1 MINQSDVYSSCK
13 EDPSQIFHYI
23 KNGDFDIVLNL
34 ITNNIVSINETDGV
48 GNDVLS
54 RLLKVREYDLVLSL
68 MKKRNW
74 NVNHQNEEGNTF
86 AHILAKDDSIMA
98 VKVMEQL
105 TKKNNFIPNIKNN
118 NDETAM
124 DIALNNK
131 HLCTAFKL
139 LEDKRFNDINIF
151 SFRNLY
157 EASIK
162 NKVYGKYSKLM
173 NFDLIIDSL
182 SKKEL
187 DSSMNSFINVL
198 YDNIDSIKSEFM
210 NNRFSLIESL
220 IYNYL

>member
-1 MINQSDVYSSCK
+1 MVSQSDIYSSCK
-13 EDPSQIFHYI
+13 EEPSKIFHYI
-23 KNGDFDIVLNL
+23 KNGNYDIVYDLV
-34 ITNNIVSINETDGV
+34 INNIVSINETDCV
-48 GNDVLS
+48 GNDVLT
-54 RLLKVREYDLVLSL
+54 RLLRAREYDIVLEL
-68 MKKRNW
+68 IKKRNW
-74 NVNHQNEEGNTF
+74 NVNHQNDEGNTF
-86 AHILAKDDSIMA
+86 AHILARDDSIMA
-98 VKVMEQL
+98 VKVMDQL

-124 DIALNNK
+124 DIAINNK

-139 LEDKRFNDINIF
+139 LEDKRFNNINIF

-162 NKVYGKYSKLM
+162 NKVYGRYSKLM
-173 NFDLIIDSL
+173 NFELIVDSL

-187 DSSMNSFINVL
+187 DSSMKSFIKVL
-198 YDNIDSIKSEFM
+198 YDNLDSIKIEFL

>member
-1 MINQSDVYSSCK
+1 MINQSDIYSSCK
-13 EDPSQIFHYI
+13 EEPSKIFHYI
-23 KNGDFDIVLNL
+23 KNGDFDIVSNL
-34 ITNNIVSINETDGV
+34 ITNNIVSVNETDGV

-54 RLLKVREYDLVLSL
+54 RLLKVREYDIVLDL

-74 NVNHQNEEGNTF
+74 NVNHQNDEGNTF
-86 AHILAKDDSIMA
+86 AHILASDDSIMA

-105 TKKNNFIPNIKNN
+105 KKKNNFIPNIKNN

-124 DIALNNK
+124 DIAINNK

-139 LEDKRFNDINIF
+139 LEDKRFNNINIF

-198 YDNIDSIKSEFM
+198 YDNLDSIKMEFM

>member
-139 LEDKRFNDINIF
+139 LEDKRFNNINIF

>member
-13 EDPSQIFHYI
+13 EEPSQIFHYI
-23 KNGDFDIVLNL
+23 KNGDFDIVLDL

-54 RLLKVREYDLVLSL
+54 RLLKVREYDLVLNL

-139 LEDKRFNDINIF
+139 LEDKRFNNINIF

>member
-1 MINQSDVYSSCK
+1 
-13 EDPSQIFHYI
+13 
-23 KNGDFDIVLNL
+23 
-34 ITNNIVSINETDGV
+34 
-48 GNDVLS
+48 
-54 RLLKVREYDLVLSL
+54 

-139 LEDKRFNDINIF
+139 LEDKRFNNINIF

-198 YDNIDSIKSEFM
+198 YDNIDSIKKEFM

>member
-1 MINQSDVYSSCK
+1 MINQSDIYSSCK
-13 EDPSQIFHYI
+13 EEPSKIFHYI
-23 KNGDFDIVLNL
+23 KNGDFDVVSNL
-34 ITNNIVSINETDGV
+34 ITNNIVSVNETDGV

-54 RLLKVREYDLVLSL
+54 RLLKVREYDIVLDL

-74 NVNHQNEEGNTF
+74 NVNHQNDEGNTF
-86 AHILAKDDSIMA
+86 AHILASDDSIMA

-105 TKKNNFIPNIKNN
+105 KKKNNFIPNIKNN

-139 LEDKRFNDINIF
+139 LEDKRFNNINIF

-198 YDNIDSIKSEFM
+198 YDNIDSIKKEFM

>member
-13 EDPSQIFHYI
+13 EEPSQIFHYI

-54 RLLKVREYDLVLSL
+54 RLLKVREYDLVLNL

-139 LEDKRFNDINIF
+139 LEDKRFNNINIF

-187 DSSMNSFINVL
+187 DSSMKSFINVL

>member
-1 MINQSDVYSSCK
+1 MINQSDIYSSCK
-13 EDPSQIFHYI
+13 EEPSKIFHYI
-23 KNGDFDIVLNL
+23 KNGDFDIVSNL
-34 ITNNIVSINETDGV
+34 ITNSVNETDGV

-54 RLLKVREYDLVLSL
+54 RLLKVREYDIVLDL

-74 NVNHQNEEGNTF
+74 NVNHQNDEGNTF
-86 AHILAKDDSIMA
+86 AHILASDDSIMA

-105 TKKNNFIPNIKNN
+105 KKKNNFIPNIKNN

-139 LEDKRFNDINIF
+139 LEDKRFNNINIF

-187 DSSMNSFINVL
+187 DSSMNSFINIL
-198 YDNIDSIKSEFM
+198 YDNLDSIKMEFM

>member
-13 EDPSQIFHYI
+13 EEPSQIFHYI

-54 RLLKVREYDLVLSL
+54 RLLKVREYDLVLNL

-139 LEDKRFNDINIF
+139 LEDKRFNNINIF

>member
-1 MINQSDVYSSCK
+1 MINQSDIYSSCK
-13 EDPSQIFHYI
+13 EEPSKIFHYI
-23 KNGDFDIVLNL
+23 KNGEFDIVSNL
-34 ITNNIVSINETDGV
+34 ITNNIVSVNETDGV

-54 RLLKVREYDLVLSL
+54 RLLKVREYEIVLDL

-74 NVNHQNEEGNTF
+74 NVNHQNDEGNTF
-86 AHILAKDDSIMA
+86 AHILASDDSIMA

-105 TKKNNFIPNIKNN
+105 KKKNNFIPNIKNN

-139 LEDKRFNDINIF
+139 LEDKRFNNINIF

-198 YDNIDSIKSEFM
+198 YDNLDSIKKEFM

>member
-1 MINQSDVYSSCK
+1 MINQSDIYSSCK
-13 EDPSQIFHYI
+13 EEPSKIFHYI
-23 KNGDFDIVLNL
+23 KNGDFDIVSNL
-34 ITNNIVSINETDGV
+34 ITNNIVSVNETDGV

-54 RLLKVREYDLVLSL
+54 RLLKVREYDIVLDL

-74 NVNHQNEEGNTF
+74 NVNHQNDEGNTF
-86 AHILAKDDSIMA
+86 AHILASDDSIMA

-105 TKKNNFIPNIKNN
+105 KKKNNFIPNIKNN

-139 LEDKRFNDINIF
+139 LEDKRFNNINIF

-198 YDNIDSIKSEFM
+198 YDNLDSIKMEFM

>member
-1 MINQSDVYSSCK
+1 MINQSDIYSSCK
-13 EDPSQIFHYI
+13 EEPSKIFHYI
-23 KNGDFDIVLNL
+23 KNGDFDIVSNL
-34 ITNNIVSINETDGV
+34 ITNNIVSVNETDGV

-54 RLLKVREYDLVLSL
+54 RLLKVREYEIVLDL

-74 NVNHQNEEGNTF
+74 NVNHQNDEGNTF
-86 AHILAKDDSIMA
+86 AHILASDDSIMA

-105 TKKNNFIPNIKNN
+105 KKKNNFIPNIKNN

-139 LEDKRFNDINIF
+139 LEDKRFNNINIF

-198 YDNIDSIKSEFM
+198 YDNLDSIKKEFM

>member
-98 VKVMEQL
+98 V
-105 TKKNNFIPNIKNN
+105 
-118 NDETAM
+118 
-124 DIALNNK
+124 
-131 HLCTAFKL
+131 
-139 LEDKRFNDINIF
+139 
-151 SFRNLY
+151 
-157 EASIK
+157 
-162 NKVYGKYSKLM
+162 
-173 NFDLIIDSL
+173 
-182 SKKEL
+182 
-187 DSSMNSFINVL
+187 
-198 YDNIDSIKSEFM
+198 
-210 NNRFSLIESL
+210 
-220 IYNYL
+220 

>member
-1 MINQSDVYSSCK
+1 MISQSDIYSSCK
-13 EDPSQIFHYI
+13 EEPSKIFHYI
-23 KNGDFDIVLNL
+23 KNGNYDIVYDLV
-34 ITNNIVSINETDGV
+34 INNIVSINETDCV
-48 GNDVLS
+48 GNDVLT
-54 RLLKVREYDLVLSL
+54 RLLRAREYDIVLEL
-68 MKKRNW
+68 IKKRNW
-74 NVNHQNEEGNTF
+74 NVNHQNDEGNTF
-86 AHILAKDDSIMA
+86 AHILARDDSIMA
-98 VKVMEQL
+98 VKVMDQL

-124 DIALNNK
+124 DIAINNK

-139 LEDKRFNDINIF
+139 LEDKRFNNINIF

-162 NKVYGKYSKLM
+162 NKVYGRYSKLM
-173 NFDLIIDSL
+173 NFELIVDSL

-187 DSSMNSFINVL
+187 DSSMKSFIKVL
-198 YDNIDSIKSEFM
+198 YDNLDSIKIEFL

>member
-1 MINQSDVYSSCK
+1 MINQSDIYSSCK
-13 EDPSQIFHYI
+13 EEPSKIFHYI
-23 KNGDFDIVLNL
+23 KIGEFDIVSNL
-34 ITNNIVSINETDGV
+34 ITNNIVSVNETDGV

-54 RLLKVREYDLVLSL
+54 RLLKVREYEIVLDL

-74 NVNHQNEEGNTF
+74 NVNHQNDEGNTF
-86 AHILAKDDSIMA
+86 AHILASDDSIMA

-139 LEDKRFNDINIF
+139 LEDKRFNNINIF

>member
-1 MINQSDVYSSCK
+1 MINQSDIYSSCK
-13 EDPSQIFHYI
+13 EEPSKIFHYI
-23 KNGDFDIVLNL
+23 KNGDFDVVSNL
-34 ITNNIVSINETDGV
+34 IINNIVSVNETDGV

-54 RLLKVREYDLVLSL
+54 RLLKVREYDIVLDL

-74 NVNHQNEEGNTF
+74 NVNHQNDEGNTF
-86 AHILAKDDSIMA
+86 AHILASDDSIMA

-105 TKKNNFIPNIKNN
+105 KRKNNFIPNIKNN

-139 LEDKRFNDINIF
+139 LEDKRFNNINIF

-198 YDNIDSIKSEFM
+198 YDNIDSIKKEFM

>member
-1 MINQSDVYSSCK
+1 MINQSDIYSSCK
-13 EDPSQIFHYI
+13 EEPSKIFHYI
-23 KNGDFDIVLNL
+23 KNGDFDIVSNL
-34 ITNNIVSINETDGV
+34 ITNNIVSVNETDGV

-54 RLLKVREYDLVLSL
+54 RLLKVREYEIVLDL

-74 NVNHQNEEGNTF
+74 NVNHQNDEGNTF
-86 AHILAKDDSIMA
+86 AHILASDDSIMA

-105 TKKNNFIPNIKNN
+105 KKKNNFIPNIKNN

-139 LEDKRFNDINIF
+139 LEDKRFNNINIF

-198 YDNIDSIKSEFM
+198 YDNLDSIKMEFM

>member
-54 RLLKVREYDLVLSL
+54 RLLKVREYDLVLNL

-139 LEDKRFNDINIF
+139 LEDKRFNNINIF

>member
-1 MINQSDVYSSCK
+1 MINQSDIYSSCK
-13 EDPSQIFHYI
+13 EEPSKIFHYI
-23 KNGDFDIVLNL
+23 KNGEFDIVSNL
-34 ITNNIVSINETDGV
+34 ITNNIVSVNETDGV

-54 RLLKVREYDLVLSL
+54 RLLKVREYEIVLDL

-74 NVNHQNEEGNTF
+74 NVNHQNDEGNTF
-86 AHILAKDDSIMA
+86 AHILASDDSIMA

-139 LEDKRFNDINIF
+139 LEDKRFNNINIF

-198 YDNIDSIKSEFM
+198 YDNLDSIKKEFM

>member
-1 MINQSDVYSSCK
+1 MINQSDIYSSCK
-13 EDPSQIFHYI
+13 EEPSKIFHYI
-23 KNGDFDIVLNL
+23 KNGEFDIVSNL
-34 ITNNIVSINETDGV
+34 ITNNIVSVNETDGV

-54 RLLKVREYDLVLSL
+54 RLLKVREYEIVLDL

-74 NVNHQNEEGNTF
+74 NVNHQNDEGNTF
-86 AHILAKDDSIMA
+86 AHILASDDSIMA

-105 TKKNNFIPNIKNN
+105 KKKNNFIPNIKNN

-139 LEDKRFNDINIF
+139 LEDKRFNNINIF

-187 DSSMNSFINVL
+187 DSSMNSFISVL
-198 YDNIDSIKSEFM
+198 YDNLDSIKMEFM

>member
-1 MINQSDVYSSCK
+1 MINQSDIYSSCK
-13 EDPSQIFHYI
+13 EEPSKIFHYI
-23 KNGDFDIVLNL
+23 KNGEFDIVSNL
-34 ITNNIVSINETDGV
+34 ITNNIVSVNETDGV

-54 RLLKVREYDLVLSL
+54 RLLKVREYEIVLDL

-74 NVNHQNEEGNTF
+74 NVNHQNDEGNTF
-86 AHILAKDDSIMA
+86 AHILASDDSIMA

-105 TKKNNFIPNIKNN
+105 KKKNNFIPNIKNN

-139 LEDKRFNDINIF
+139 LEDKRFNNINIF

-198 YDNIDSIKSEFM
+198 YDNIDSIKKEFM

>member
-13 EDPSQIFHYI
+13 EEPSQIFHYI

-54 RLLKVREYDLVLSL
+54 RLLKVREYDLVLNL

-139 LEDKRFNDINIF
+139 LEDKRFNNINIF

-187 DSSMNSFINVL
+187 DSSMKSFINFL

>member
-1 MINQSDVYSSCK
+1 MLNQSEILNSCK
-13 EDPSQIFHYI
+13 EEPSKIFYYI
-23 KNGDFDIVLNL
+23 KNGDYEIVSNL
-34 ITNNIVSINETDGV
+34 INNNIVSINETDGV
-48 GNDVLS
+48 GNDVLI
-54 RLLKVREYDLVLSL
+54 RLLKVREYDIVLDL
-68 MKKRNW
+68 MRKRNW
-74 NVNHQNEEGNTF
+74 DVNHQNDEGNTF
-86 AHILAKDDSIMA
+86 AHILARDDSIMA

-124 DIALNNK
+124 DIALNNH

-139 LEDKRFNDINIF
+139 LEDKRFNNINIF

-162 NKVYGKYSKLM
+162 NKVYGRYSKLM
-173 NFDLIIDSL
+173 NFDLIVDSL

-187 DSSMNSFINVL
+187 DSSMMSFINVL
-198 YDNIDSIKSEFM
+198 YDNLDSIKQEFL

-220 IYNYL
+220 ICSYL